1 MNKPIRT
8 LSIFCLLLFL
18 ALLGNV
24 TYLQYIQASELN
36 NASEYP
42 ENRRVIEVAFSRERG
57 AILVG
62 RTPIAESVPSDDK
75 YEFQRRYTSPKLYD
89 HLTGWISFFNKAG
102 LERTQND
109 VISGEED
116 TPFVS
121 RQRERVKKEGAK
133 GGEGKVNTGTKAT
146 VSAQKGLQQNT

>member
-42 ENRRVIEVAFSRERG
+42 ENRRVIEAAFSRERG

-75 YEFQRRYTSPKLYD
+75 YELQRRYTSPKLYA
-89 HLTGWISFFNKAG
+89 HLTGWFSFFNPAG

-109 VISGEED
+109 VLSGDDDRRSEEHTSELQSLMRISYAV
-116 TPFVS
+116 FLM
-121 RQRERVKKEGAK
+121 KKK
-133 GGEGKVNTGTKAT
+133 HK
-146 VSAQKGLQQNT
+146 Q